1 MIALVGALIGAGV
14 WLVGR
19 GLMRR
24 PVPLLRALSEYR
36 DPRAGAGTGAGDGD
50 LESSGWRGRVERRA
64 LQVVESLGFDLG
76 TLSVDLRILG
86 RSHAEHAFAKLAGA
100 LAASG
105 VLALGGF
112 VASLAGLAAPVW
124 GILVLVALGLLGG
137 YVAADGALRKK
148 ATERREEFLRALS
161 AYMDLVKILVA
172 GGSHSDGAL
181 YQAAAVGSGWAFDEL
196 KAAMDWSRVNG
207 RPPAA
212 GFQRLAAE
220 IGVSDVEE
228 LAATIRLTSEQGASP
243 SEALACKAEMLSA
256 LELAGTR
263 MKADATTE
271 RMSIPTVVV
280 AIAFVMFVGYPALNS
295 LLEML

>member
-1 MIALVGALIGAGV
+1 MTALVGALLGAGI

-19 GLMRR
+19 GLVRR

-36 DPRAGAGTGAGDGD
+36 ELRPGAGEGDP
-50 LESSGWRGRVERRA
+50 EPTGWRGRAERRA

-76 TLSVDLRILG
+76 TLTTDLRIVG
-86 RSHAEHAFAKLAGA
+86 RSHAQHAFAKLSGA

-105 VLALGGF
+105 ALAVAGYGARLVGFAPPVWSIPVLA
-112 VASLAGLAAPVW
+112 
-124 GILVLVALGLLGG
+124 ALGVVGG
-137 YVAADGALRKK
+137 YVGADGALRKK
-148 ATERREEFLRALS
+148 AAGRRDHFLRALS

-207 RPPAA
+207 KPSSA

-220 IGVSDVEE
+220 IGVADVEE
-228 LAATIRLTSEQGASP
+228 LAATIRLTAEQGASP

-256 LELAGTR
+256 LELANTR
-263 MKADATTE
+263 MKADSITE

-280 AIAFVMFVGYPALNS
+280 AMAFVMFVGYPALSS

>member
-1 MIALVGALIGAGV
+1 MIALVGAVLGAGV
-14 WLVGR
+14 WLLGR
-19 GLMRR
+19 GLVRR
-24 PVPLLRALSEYR
+24 QVPLLRALREYR
-36 DPRAGAGTGAGDGD
+36 DPRPGAADD
-50 LESSGWRGRVERRA
+50 RAQAAGWRSRAERRA

-76 TLSVDLRILG
+76 TLGVDLRIVG
-86 RSHAEHAFAKLAGA
+86 RSHGEHAFAKLSAALAAAGA
-100 LAASG
+100 LAVGSFGARL
-105 VLALGGF
+105 V
-112 VASLAGLAAPVW
+112 GLVPPVW
-124 GILVLVALGLLGG
+124 AILVLVALAALGG
-137 YVAADGALRKK
+137 YVGADGALRKK
-148 ATERREEFLRALS
+148 AAERREEFLRALS

-207 RPPAA
+207 RPPAT

-220 IGVSDVEE
+220 IGVADVDE

-256 LELAGTR
+256 LELANTR
-263 MKADATTE
+263 MKADAMTE

>member
-1 MIALVGALIGAGV
+1 MTALVGALLGAGI

-19 GLMRR
+19 GLVRR

-36 DPRAGAGTGAGDGD
+36 EPRRDATDGD
-50 LESSGWRGRVERRA
+50 PETAGWRGRAERRA
-64 LQVVESLGFDLG
+64 LRIVESLGFDLG
-76 TLSVDLRILG
+76 TLAVDLRIVG
-86 RSHAEHAFAKLAGA
+86 RSHAQHAFAKLSGA

-105 VLALGGF
+105 ALAVVGYG
-112 VASLAGLAAPVW
+112 ASLVGFAPPVW
-124 GILVLVALGLLGG
+124 VILVLVALGVLGG
-137 YVAADGALRKK
+137 YVGADGALRKK
-148 ATERREEFLRALS
+148 AAERRDQFLRALS

-207 RPPAA
+207 KPPSA

-220 IGVSDVEE
+220 IGVADVEE
-228 LAATIRLTSEQGASP
+228 LAATIRLTAEQGASP
-243 SEALACKAEMLSA
+243 SDALACKAEMLSA
-256 LELAGTR
+256 LELANAR
-263 MKADATTE
+263 MKADSTTE

-280 AIAFVMFVGYPALNS
+280 AIAFVMFVGYPALSS

>member
-1 MIALVGALIGAGV
+1 MIALAGALLGAGV

-19 GLMRR
+19 GLLRR

-36 DPRAGAGTGAGDGD
+36 EPRPDATYGDGEPSD
-50 LESSGWRGRVERRA
+50 RRGRAERRA

-76 TLSVDLRILG
+76 TLAPDLRIVG
-86 RSHAEHAFAKLAGA
+86 RSGAQHAFAKLSGA

-105 VLALGGF
+105 ALAVVGYGARLVGF
-112 VASLAGLAAPVW
+112 APPVW
-124 GILVLVALGLLGG
+124 SLLMLGALGLVGG
-137 YVAADGALRKK
+137 YVGADGALRKK
-148 ATERREEFLRALS
+148 ATERRDEFLRALS

-207 RPPAA
+207 RPPSA

-220 IGVSDVEE
+220 IGVADVEE
-228 LAATIRLTSEQGASP
+228 LAATIRLTAEQGASP
-243 SEALACKAEMLSA
+243 ADALACKAEMLSA
-256 LELAGTR
+256 LELANAR
-263 MKADATTE
+263 MKADSTTE

-280 AIAFVMFVGYPALNS
+280 AIAFVMFVGYPALSS

>member
-1 MIALVGALIGAGV
+1 MIALVGALLGAGV
-14 WLVGR
+14 WLLGR
-19 GLMRR
+19 GLVRR
-24 PVPLLRALSEYR
+24 PVPLLRALREYR
-36 DPRAGAGTGAGDGD
+36 DPRPGDAHD
-50 LESSGWRGRVERRA
+50 EAQAAGWRGRAERRA

-76 TLSVDLRILG
+76 TLGVDLRIVG
-86 RSHAEHAFAKLAGA
+86 RSHAEHAFAKLSTALVAAGA
-100 LAASG
+100 LATGGFAARLVG
-105 VLALGGF
+105 LAPPIWAVLVLA
-112 VASLAGLAAPVW
+112 ALAV
-124 GILVLVALGLLGG
+124 LGG
-137 YVAADGALRKK
+137 YVGADGALRKK
-148 ATERREEFLRALS
+148 AAERREEFLRALS

-220 IGVSDVEE
+220 IGVADVDE

-256 LELAGTR
+256 LELANTR
-263 MKADATTE
+263 MRADAMTE

>member
-1 MIALVGALIGAGV
+1 MTALVGALLGTGI

-19 GLMRR
+19 GLVRR
-24 PVPLLRALSEYR
+24 PIPLARALSEYR
-36 DPRAGAGTGAGDGD
+36 EPRRTPGEDEWGPA
-50 LESSGWRGRVERRA
+50 GWRGQAERRA

-76 TLSVDLRILG
+76 TLTTDLCIVG
-86 RSHAEHAFAKLAGA
+86 RSHAQHAFAKLSGA
-100 LAASG
+100 VAASG
-105 VLALGGF
+105 VLAVGGYGARR
-112 VASLAGLAAPVW
+112 VGLAPPVW
-124 GILVLVALGLLGG
+124 IILVLVALGVLGG
-137 YVAADGALRKK
+137 FIGADGALRKK
-148 ATERREEFLRALS
+148 AAERRDEFLRALS

-207 RPPAA
+207 KPPSA

-220 IGVSDVEE
+220 IGVADVEE
-228 LAATIRLTSEQGASP
+228 LAATIRLTAEQGASP
-243 SEALACKAEMLSA
+243 SDALTCKAEMLSA
-256 LELAGTR
+256 LELANTR

-271 RMSIPTVVV
+271 RMSIPTVIV
-280 AIAFVMFVGYPALNS
+280 AMAFVMFVGYPALSS

>member
-1 MIALVGALIGAGV
+1 MTAALVGALLGAGV
-14 WLVGR
+14 WLLGR
-19 GLMRR
+19 GLVRR
-24 PVPLLRALSEYR
+24 PVPLLRAVSEYR
-36 DPRAGAGTGAGDGD
+36 GQRLRPDGDGAP
-50 LESSGWRGRVERRA
+50 SGWRGRAERRA
-64 LQVVESLGFDLG
+64 LHVVESLGFDLG
-76 TLSVDLRILG
+76 TLAADLRIVG
-86 RSHAEHAFAKLAGA
+86 RTSAQHAFAKLSGA

-105 VLALGGF
+105 ALAVVGYG
-112 VASLAGLAAPVW
+112 ARLAGFAPPVW
-124 GILVLVALGLLGG
+124 GILILVALGVLGG
-137 YVAADGALRKK
+137 YAGADAALRKK
-148 ATERREEFLRALS
+148 AAERRDEFLLALS

-181 YQAAAVGSGWAFDEL
+181 YQAAAVASGWAFDEL

-220 IGVSDVEE
+220 IGVADVEE
-228 LAATIRLTSEQGASP
+228 LAATIRLTAEQGASP
-243 SEALACKAEMLSA
+243 AEALACKAEMLSA
-256 LELAGTR
+256 VELANAR

-280 AIAFVMFVGYPALNS
+280 AIAFVMFVGYPALSS

>member
-1 MIALVGALIGAGV
+1 MIPLVGALVGAGI

-19 GLMRR
+19 GLVRL
-24 PVPLLRALSEYR
+24 PVPLQRAMREYHGTR
-36 DPRAGAGTGAGDGD
+36 RSAGADHSETA
-50 LESSGWRGRVERRA
+50 GWRSRAERRA
-64 LQVVESLGFDLG
+64 LQVVESLGIDLG
-76 TLSVDLRILG
+76 TLAVDLRTVG
-86 RSHAEHAFAKLAGA
+86 RSPAQHAFAKLSGAVAASGA
-100 LAASG
+100 LAIAGYG
-105 VLALGGF
+105 VRLMGF
-112 VASLAGLAAPVW
+112 AAPVW
-124 GILVLVALGLLGG
+124 SILLLVVLGIGGG

-207 RPPAA
+207 KPPSV
-212 GFQRLAAE
+212 GFERLAAE
-220 IGVSDVEE
+220 IGVSDLDE
-228 LAATIRLTSEQGASP
+228 LAATIRLTAEQGASP
-243 SEALACKAEMLSA
+243 ADALSCKAEMLSA
-256 LELAGTR
+256 LELANTR

-280 AIAFVMFVGYPALNS
+280 AIAFVMFVGYPALSS
-295 LLEML
+295 LLVML

>member
-1 MIALVGALIGAGV
+1 MTALVGALVGAGI

-19 GLMRR
+19 GLLRG

-36 DPRAGAGTGAGDGD
+36 EPATRSGNGPAGRSA
-50 LESSGWRGRVERRA
+50 GWRGRAEQRSLR
-64 LQVVESLGFDLG
+64 VVESLGFDLG
-76 TLSVDLRILG
+76 TLGMDLRIVG
-86 RSHAEHAFAKLAGA
+86 RSPAEHAFAKLAGA
-100 LAASG
+100 LAGAG
-105 VLALGGF
+105 ALTAVSYGARL
-112 VASLAGLAAPVW
+112 VGLAPPVW
-124 GILVLVALGLLGG
+124 GVLMLAALGVLGG
-137 YVAADGALRKK
+137 YVGADGALRKK
-148 ATERREEFLRALS
+148 ATERREQFLRALS

-220 IGVSDVEE
+220 IGVPDVDE
-228 LAATIRLTSEQGASP
+228 LAATIRLTAEQGASP
-243 SEALACKAEMLSA
+243 AEALACKAEMLSA
-256 LELAGTR
+256 LELAGVR
-263 MKADATTE
+263 MKADSTTE

-280 AIAFVMFVGYPALNS
+280 AIAFVAFVGYPALSS

>member
-1 MIALVGALIGAGV
+1 MTAVVGALIGAGI
-14 WLVGR
+14 WLAGR
-19 GLMRR
+19 GLMARQ
-24 PVPLLRALSEYR
+24 VPLLRALSEFHG
-36 DPRAGAGTGAGDGD
+36 PRTAPGVAAGEV
-50 LESSGWRGRVERRA
+50 LHWRGRAETRA

-76 TLSVDLRILG
+76 TLAADLRVLG
-86 RSHAEHAFAKLAGA
+86 RSPAQHSFMKLATA
-100 LAASG
+100 LAVSVALI
-105 VLALGGF
+105 VLALG
-112 VASLAGLAAPVW
+112 ARTLGLAPPVW
-124 GILVLVALGLLGG
+124 TALLVVGLGVLGG
-137 YVAADGALRKK
+137 YVGADGALRKR
-148 ATERREEFLRALS
+148 AVARRDEFLRALS

-207 RPPAA
+207 QPPSA

-220 IGVSDVEE
+220 IGVVDVEE
-228 LAATIRLTSEQGASP
+228 LAATIRLTAEQGASP
-243 SEALACKAEMLSA
+243 SEALTCKAEMLSA
-256 LELAGTR
+256 LELANTR

-280 AIAFVMFVGYPALNS
+280 AMAFVMFVGYPALSS